1 MNNVALSH
9 KKEEEK
15 HLVNII
21 SVAFET
27 NIWKSASSKI
37 KNKTFENLFLNES

>member
-1 MNNVALSH
+1 MNNVVSSQ
-9 KKEEEK
+9 KTEEEK

-27 NIWKSASSKI
+27 NIWKSFFKW
-37 KNKTFENLFLNES
+37 KLKMG